1 MAGVLFD
8 LFATYRWTWLV
19 ALLTALLAGL
29 LSFLIRENRDRGRLV
44 PVPA

>member
-29 LSFLIRENRDRGRLV
+29 LSFLIREDRGRLV